1 MSCQSIFRIKIQDN
15 LLFFHSTIEVINGVK
30 CKVFISY
37 KKIKSCLGWRNRRR
51 LYSNFLHARFRPI
64 SFCPCS
70 NIITSSLTKTSV
82 QSSKVPTDGVRPDAH
97 RRGKVAF
104 HDAVLCLHLDVCCIW
119 RNGYILVCMGNCI
132 IQHPSCCYA
141 SNHRISCNYVH
152 RHGICT
158 LPCGEKRDLVIS
170 SLTSI
175 KYLCSGKNNEEDWH
189 N

>member
-1 MSCQSIFRIKIQDN
+1 MLIFPIPRIFYNFCKMPCQSIFRIKIQDD
-15 LLFFHSTIEVINGVK
+15 LLFFHSTLIVINGVK
-30 CKVFISY
+30 WKVFISY

-104 HDAVLCLHLDVCCIW
+104 HDAVLCLHLDVCCI
-119 RNGYILVCMGNCI
+119 
-132 IQHPSCCYA
+132 
-141 SNHRISCNYVH
+141 
-152 RHGICT
+152 
-158 LPCGEKRDLVIS
+158 
-170 SLTSI
+170 
-175 KYLCSGKNNEEDWH
+175 
-189 N
+189 